1 MVCSQS
7 PYTHSEDSS
16 WISIGKMRP
25 LTNDEMQTVFG
36 KLQNYIGTNIS
47 KLIERTDEPF
57 AFRLIKDRVYY
68 VSEAQMKLASNI
80 GKDNLV
86 SLGTCFGK
94 FTKNGKFRLHVT
106 CLDYLAQY
114 AKYKVWVKTGAE
126 MSFLYGNN
134 VNKAGLARITEGTP
148 QYAGVVV
155 YSLAD
160 VPLGFG
166 VAAQPTEY
174 CRDLEPTANVIL
186 HQGDIGEYLRVE
198 DTLF

>member
-1 MVCSQS
+1 
-7 PYTHSEDSS
+7 
-16 WISIGKMRP
+16 MRP
-25 LTNDEMQTVFG
+25 LTNEEMQTVFT

-47 KLIERTDEPF
+47 KLIERTDEPY

-68 VSEAQMKLASNI
+68 LSEAQMKLASNI
-80 GKDNLV
+80 GKDNLI

-148 QYAGVVV
+148 QYAGVGVSSCLLARPRSR
-155 YSLAD
+155 SL
-160 VPLGFG
+160 PRL
-166 VAAQPTEY
+166 T
-174 CRDLEPTANVIL
+174 R
-186 HQGDIGEYLRVE
+186 
-198 DTLF
+198 